1 MVGKVRFGKSIVY
14 FDETPPGRLARLGRW
29 FSRRLLK
36 RGHVY
41 VASHKDVG
49 GHGFIPGDCVSI
61 GNKAGERYEIKR
73 LK

>member
-1 MVGKVRFGKSIVY
+1 MIGKVRLNNSIVY

-41 VASHKDVG
+41 IASPKDVG
-49 GHGFIPGDCVSI
+49 GHGFIPGDSVSI
-61 GNKAGERYEIKR
+61 TNKDGEEYEIRR